1 MDDFKQY
8 LTRRNILVAIAV
20 IFAITFLAQNAKT
33 VTVTLFF
40 WSFTT
45 PRFLV
50 IIVSMFIGALIG
62 YVIGNERL
70 KKKMQKVMEVMG
82 SKRDKVLADDLQ
94 KPDDQE

>member
-8 LTRRNILVAIAV
+8 LTRRNIIAAIAT
-20 IFAITFLAQNAKT
+20 IFAITFLAQNAANIK
-33 VTVTLFF
+33 VTILF
-40 WSFTT
+40 WSFWT

-50 IIVSMFIGALIG
+50 IIVSMGIGALIG

-82 SKRDKVLADDLQ
+82 SKKDNELPEATEVSDED
-94 KPDDQE
+94 